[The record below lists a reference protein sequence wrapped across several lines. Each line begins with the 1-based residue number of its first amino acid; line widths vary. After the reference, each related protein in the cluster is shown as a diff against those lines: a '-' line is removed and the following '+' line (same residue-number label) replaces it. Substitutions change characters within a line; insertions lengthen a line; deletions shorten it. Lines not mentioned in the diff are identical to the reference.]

1 MSVSKLRWMLI
12 VLSFVL
18 IFSSCSSRNTTQTN
32 TVQVS
37 EYVVSKMNLTDTVTL
52 SGTVQPREYA
62 DVRALVSGV
71 VKKVLVNKGE
81 QVKAGDV
88 LVELDDTEYRL
99 AYIRALQ
106 NYETAKNSG
115 SKLLIQQREIELEL
129 AKRDLENCKL
139 VSPIGGVVASL
150 DVKQGDLVSTG
161 KAVARVVN
169 LERLYVSTSVDE
181 VDYSKV
187 AVGQIAT
194 VRFDAIEGLTV
205 GARVS
210 YVSSVA
216 ETSGGIVVVPIEL
229 DILNLDISQLAG
241 ADRSQAQQMFQQFR
255 SQFQGMDQTQ
265 VQQRLQQLRNQFAA
279 GQSPTLRRASAQAQN
294 RAIIP
299 GLSCEVNIVTMSKEN
314 VIAVPVNAVKF
325 VSGKAY
331 VTVKKKDGTTEDRE
345 ISVGVRTSSFYEVL
359 SGLEEGEIVLVS
371 GRTTSANRTSQMFG
385 PIPGLGPSR

>member
-1 MSVSKLRWMLI
+1 MSVSKLRWVLI
-12 VLSFVL
+12 VLSFAL
-18 IFSSCSSRNTTQTN
+18 IFSSCNNRNTTQTS

-71 VKKVLVNKGE
+71 VKKVLVNKGD
-81 QVKAGDV
+81 QVKVGDV

-139 VSPIGGVVASL
+139 VSPISGVVTTL

-187 AVGQIAT
+187 MVGQVAT
-194 VRFDAIEGLTV
+194 VSFDAIEGLTV

-229 DILNLDISQLAG
+229 DILNVDISQLTG
-241 ADRSQAQQMFQQFR
+241 ADRSQAQQVFQQLR

-265 VQQRLQQLRNQFAA
+265 MQQRLQQLRNQFAA
-279 GQSPTLRRASAQAQN
+279 GQSPTLRRTSAQTGN

-345 ISVGVRTSSFYEVL
+345 INLGMRTSSFYEVL
-359 SGLEEGEIVLVS
+359 NGLEEGETVLVS
-371 GRTTSANRTSQMFG
+371 ARTTSANRTSQMFG

>member
-18 IFSSCSSRNTTQTN
+18 IFSSCSNRNTTQTN

-37 EYVVSKMNLTDTVTL
+37 EYVVSKMNLTDNVTL

-62 DVRALVSGV
+62 DVRALVSGI
-71 VKKVLVNKGE
+71 VKKVLVNKGD
-81 QVKAGDV
+81 QVKTGDV

-139 VSPIGGVVASL
+139 VSPINGVVTSL
-150 DVKQGDLVSTG
+150 DIKQGDLVSTG

-187 AVGQIAT
+187 MVGQVAT
-194 VRFDAIEGLTV
+194 VSFDAIEGLMV

-229 DILNLDISQLAG
+229 DILNVDASQLTG
-241 ADRSQAQQMFQQFR
+241 ADRSQAQQMFQQLR
-255 SQFQGMDQTQ
+255 SQFQGMDQAQ
-265 VQQRLQQLRNQFAA
+265 MQQRLQQLRNQFAA

-294 RAIIP
+294 RVIIP
-299 GLSCEVNIVTMSKEN
+299 GLSCEVNIVTTSKEN

-325 VSGKAY
+325 VSGKTY

-345 ISVGVRTSSFYEVL
+345 ISVGIRTSSFYEVL
-359 SGLEEGEIVLVS
+359 SDLEEGEIVLVT

-385 PIPGLGPSR
+385 PIPVLGPSR